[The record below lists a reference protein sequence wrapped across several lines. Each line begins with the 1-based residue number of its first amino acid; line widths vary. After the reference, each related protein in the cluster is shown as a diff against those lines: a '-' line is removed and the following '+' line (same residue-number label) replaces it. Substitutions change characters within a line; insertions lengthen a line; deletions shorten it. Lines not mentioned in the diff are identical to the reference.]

1 MDIVELLDRTLSR
14 PPSAISWSIHRELAK
29 LRPGKAL
36 LTTDSCSF
44 DVDDY
49 ERGGLCRRQPMVPAP
64 LLETDRDEEY
74 RATYRVATG
83 WHAVDW
89 RGVTLEVVTLSFFGD
104 GCSQRLQWVIADSEK
119 LAQAFFEEVCRWNDT
134 PRARLL
140 VFQHGEFRKSAELY
154 EQIRRT
160 TFDALVL
167 PGQLKEEI
175 RADVTRFFG
184 AKTTYAE
191 YGVPWKRGL
200 LLIGPPG
207 NGKTHTLR
215 GLVHECG
222 RPCLYVKDFK
232 GRHSTETHNISRAFD
247 RARAMSPCV
256 LVLEDI
262 DCHIDDDNRSVLL
275 NELDGFARNDGL
287 LVVATTNHPEKLD
300 RSILD
305 RPSRFDRKFHFPMP
319 TAADRRAYLA
329 MWNESLKPAL
339 RTTDSVLDRV
349 AERSRNFSY
358 AYLKELTLAST
369 MAFME
374 NPRPGGMDQLLSR
387 TLETLR
393 NEMDSTNVV
402 LPPTVSGRPIGVRLG
417 REE

>member
-1 MDIVELLDRTLSR
+1 MSLPQRRRGLLEERRIKGGHGGAPRRQVVAVEIASASTHAARPRRMDIVELLDRTLSR
-14 PPSAISWSIHRELAK
+14 PPSAIAWSIHRELAK

-104 GCSQRLQWVIADSEK
+104 GCTQRLQWVIADSEK

-232 GRHSTETHNISRAFD
+232 GRHSTETHNIGRVASTESSIFPCRRLRTAARTSRCGT
-247 RARAMSPCV
+247 RASSRRCARRTRCSTG
-256 LVLEDI
+256 L
-262 DCHIDDDNRSVLL
+262 RS
-275 NELDGFARNDGL
+275 A
-287 LVVATTNHPEKLD
+287 VAT
-300 RSILD
+300 
-305 RPSRFDRKFHFPMP
+305 
-319 TAADRRAYLA
+319 
-329 MWNESLKPAL
+329 
-339 RTTDSVLDRV
+339 
-349 AERSRNFSY
+349 
-358 AYLKELTLAST
+358 
-369 MAFME
+369 
-374 NPRPGGMDQLLSR
+374 
-387 TLETLR
+387 
-393 NEMDSTNVV
+393 
-402 LPPTVSGRPIGVRLG
+402 
-417 REE
+417 